1 MNERKTPDI
10 PLEVLKSIRDE
21 IKGLRDDTNRRF
33 EQMDKRFENMDKRFE
48 RIEKDISHIRQDI
61 KVIVARSERDLML
74 MANDLEKVKVRLDV
88 CEKHLGIQN

>member
-10 PLEVLKSIRDE
+10 ALEVLKSIRDE

-33 EQMDKRFENMDKRFE
+33 EQMDKRFE
-48 RIEKDISHIRQDI
+48 RIEKDISHIRQDM
-61 KVIVARSERDLML
+61 KVIVARSERDSML